1 MLLLLPYATTF
12 YDCPRRERERR
23 SDALQ
28 RFEKE
33 RRGEDDDDP
42 LSELRRRG
50 TSGWDRNRVARPYF
64 TEGVSL
70 CSFDPPTC
78 PEEEEEEFL
87 VNLRV

>member
-23 SDALQ
+23 NDALQ

-33 RRGEDDDDP
+33 RRGEDDDP

-78 PEEEEEEFL
+78 PEEKEEEFL